1 MIDHSTIPRVAFD
14 EMNNVH
20 HEEATLLN
28 TLEKL
33 LENSPNDYDSIAT
46 CLHEIIEHTRRHFGN
61 EERLMREVSFPA
73 LVMHES
79 EHIRVFNEMQRVV
92 SQWFGAK
99 NNELLHEYFLGS
111 MQEWLYTHITTMDT
125 ITAQFICMRK
135 GC

>member
-1 MIDHSTIPRVAFD
+1 MINHSTIPQVAFD

-28 TLEKL
+28 TLEEL
-33 LENSPNDYDSIAT
+33 LKSSPNDHEAIAI
-46 CLHEIIEHTRRHFGN
+46 CLHEIIEHTRGHFKN
-61 EERLMREVSFPA
+61 EERLMREVDFPA
-73 LVMHES
+73 FTMHEG

-92 SQWFGAK
+92 SGWLSTK

-111 MQEWLYTHITTMDT
+111 MVDWLTTHIMTMDT
-125 ITAQFICMRK
+125 VTAQFISMRK